1 MKKTDYFFS
10 LYFGL
15 IDKMYL
21 HTLTVELEFTQLD
34 KYFIILRVIE
44 ESEQSKKPISQQ
56 NIADLLKID
65 KAGMV
70 RIIDFLTKKGY
81 ITREQ
86 GTDKRSYV
94 LALTRKGKKTVVEIG
109 EAIENMNNEAMMGF
123 SEEEK
128 IQFVYFLQKS
138 YKNLSKNPESDFLLK
153 FLEDLA

>member
-21 HTLTVELEFTQLD
+21 QTLTVELEFTQLD
-34 KYFIILRVIE
+34 RYFIILWIIE
-44 ESEQSKKPISQQ
+44 ESEQNKNPISQQ

-70 RIIDFLTKKGY
+70 RIISFLVKKDY
-81 ITREQ
+81 IIREQ

-94 LALTRKGKKTVVEIG
+94 LLLTRKGKKTVTAIG
-109 EAIENMNNEAMMGF
+109 ESIENMNNEAMMGF

-128 IQFVYFLQKS
+128 RQFIYLLQKS
-138 YKNLSKNPESDFLLK
+138 YKNLSNNPESDFLLK
-153 FLEDLA
+153 FLENLD

>member
-21 HTLTVELEFTQLD
+21 QTLTVELEFTQLD
-34 KYFIILRVIE
+34 RYFIILWIIE
-44 ESEQSKKPISQQ
+44 ESEQNKNPISQQ

-70 RIIDFLTKKGY
+70 RIISFLVKKDY
-81 ITREQ
+81 IIRER

-94 LALTRKGKKTVVEIG
+94 LLLTRKGKKTVTAIG
-109 EAIENMNNEAMMGF
+109 ESIENMNNEAMMGF

-128 IQFVYFLQKS
+128 KQFIYLLQKS
-138 YKNLSKNPESDFLLK
+138 YKNLSNNPESDFLLK
-153 FLEDLA
+153 FLENLD

>member
-21 HTLTVELEFTQLD
+21 QTLTIELEFTQLD
-34 KYFIILRVIE
+34 KYFIILWVIE
-44 ESEQSKKPISQQ
+44 ESEQSKKTISQQ

-70 RIIDFLTKKGY
+70 RIINFLVKKGY
-81 ITREQ
+81 IIREQ
-86 GTDKRSYV
+86 GIDKRSYV
-94 LALTRKGKKTVVEIG
+94 LLLTRKGKKTVGEIG
-109 EAIENMNNEAMMGF
+109 EAIENMNSEALMGF
-123 SEEEK
+123 SEDEK
-128 IQFVYFLQKS
+128 KQFIYFLQKS

-153 FLEDLA
+153 FLENLG

>member
-21 HTLTVELEFTQLD
+21 QTLTIDLEFTQLD
-34 KYFIILRVIE
+34 KYFIILWVIE

-70 RIIDFLTKKGY
+70 HIINFLIKKGY

-86 GTDKRSYV
+86 GTDKRRYV
-94 LALTRKGKKTVVEIG
+94 LLLTRKGKKIVVEIG
-109 EAIENMNNEAMMGF
+109 EAIENINNEALMGF
-123 SEEEK
+123 SEDEK
-128 IQFVYFLQKS
+128 TQFMYLLQKS

-153 FLEDLA
+153 FLDNLG